1 MLNLILFEL
10 IFRIVFLQKLFI
22 FVIDKFSAIAEVN
35 LKIIHYKAKIDQIL
49 WSLVMIVKIYFK
61 WH

>member
-10 IFRIVFLQKLFI
+10 IFRIVFLQKHFI

-35 LKIIHYKAKIDQIL
+35 LKITYYKAKIDQIL
-49 WSLVMIVKIYFK
+49 WSLVMVVKICFK
-61 WH
+61 